1 MPDPKPTTFSSR
13 GAHGKSSAKGL
24 QYPPMDAQHDPP
36 GKTVHRPPVRS
47 SPATPA
53 GGRPEAP
60 GLRTRLRAEF
70 VAEAAECD
78 FLHRF
83 VTANLR
89 EFRRHLEPAPGTG
102 AWDWENID
110 RSAVAV
116 AALATNLDYP
126 DLKQTTETI
135 REAVGRKDADML
147 VRMARQ
153 VDLLIPAVLG
163 EKGKAMRA
171 VSEATPDGLDFDPE

>member
-1 MPDPKPTTFSSR
+1 MP
-13 GAHGKSSAKGL
+13 
-24 QYPPMDAQHDPP
+24 
-36 GKTVHRPPVRS
+36 S
-47 SPATPA
+47 SPATAP
-53 GGRPEAP
+53 GRPEAP

-116 AALATNLDYP
+116 ASLATNLDYP
-126 DLKQTTETI
+126 ELKQASETV
-135 REAVGRKDADML
+135 REAVARKDPDTL

-153 VDLLIPAVLG
+153 IDLLIPAVLG

-171 VSEATPDGLDFDPE
+171 VSEATPDGLDFFLE